1 MSKPVRQAIG
11 LLQLLSF
18 LYSILFLLHVS
29 ANELQATMPV
39 RMTGL
44 ESLGAMFLLVWIC
57 VVLSSGGRLIR
68 EGRPARGL
76 NAFALILYTAGIV
89 LILHFMPAY
98 HGVLLI
104 RYGGWMFV
112 LALTPLMSVADIVL
126 PPYRQKPP
134 SLA

>member
-1 MSKPVRQAIG
+1 MSKPLRQAIG

-18 LYSILFLLHVS
+18 LYSVMFLVHAT
-29 ANELQATMPV
+29 ANEMGAAVPV
-39 RMTGL
+39 RMRPL
-44 ESLGAMFLLVWIC
+44 EALGVILLLAWIC
-57 VVLSSGGRLIR
+57 VVLSSGGRLFR

-76 NAFALILYTAGIV
+76 NMAALGLYTAGILLV
-89 LILHFMPAY
+89 LRFMPAY
-98 HGVLLI
+98 HGVLFI

-126 PPYRQKPP
+126 PPYRRKPP